1 MKQII
6 VLVATVILGIAIA
19 GMVFSF
25 KAPAQKIAGAAVT
38 GIESSVSED
47 AMNKAGNKK

>member
-19 GMVFSF
+19 SMVFSF
-25 KAPAQKIAGAAVT
+25 KGPAETISKAAAENIEKIMEE
-38 GIESSVSED
+38 ESTY
-47 AMNKAGNKK
+47 

>member
-6 VLVATVILGIAIA
+6 VLVATVILGIALA

-25 KAPAQKIAGAAVT
+25 RAPAQKITDAAT
-38 GIESSVSED
+38 SGIEGSVSQE
-47 AMNKAGNKK
+47 ALNNAGK

>member
-25 KAPAQKIAGAAVT
+25 KAPAQQITGSAVT
-38 GIESSVSED
+38 GIQSAVSDD
-47 AMNKAGNKK
+47 AMNKAGK

>member
-6 VLVATVILGIAIA
+6 VLVSMVILGIAIA

-25 KAPAQKIAGAAVT
+25 KAPAQQITDAAVN
-38 GIESSVSED
+38 GIESAVSDD
-47 AMNKAGNKK
+47 AMNKAGK